1 MPERCL
7 TVEQA
12 AELLQVSKK
21 QVRGW
26 MKSGELQGFNV
37 AGSLQASRG
46 HYRIRES
53 DLETFLAARSCLPD
67 EKPVRRKRRNTGD
80 VIKFF

>member
-21 QVRGW
+21 QVRRW
-26 MKSGELQGFNV
+26 MKSGELQ
-37 AGSLQASRG
+37 
-46 HYRIRES
+46 
-53 DLETFLAARSCLPD
+53 D